1 MFIEVHLIQNFAPSC
16 LNRDDTN
23 APKDC
28 EFGGYRRARISSQ
41 CIKRAIRRQ
50 FEKDKMLPTEA
61 LAHRTKRLVENLT
74 ERLEK
79 VGKAGAEARAVV
91 EAAVKGAGL
100 GLKEDGKTEYLLFL
114 GEQEVVAL
122 AGLIVEHYDALR
134 GAGGATAATATAKTE
149 DSPPAGGL
157 APAEG
162 PAPVRRKTAKEKKKE
177 AKEAVPAE
185 FTKAAAALLD
195 GGKAADLALFGRML
209 ADKHDKDVVA
219 ACQVAH
225 ALSTN
230 RVNMEIDYY
239 TAVDDLKPEDTGGAD
254 MIGTVEFNSSCFYRY
269 ANIDFGQLVENLHC
283 DEELARQTVRAFL
296 QATVEAIPTGKQN
309 SMAAHNPPDC
319 VFVVVRERGLW
330 SLANAFVQPIRASA
344 ERSLVQESVRRLDGY
359 WGRLVSGYGA
369 NGILAR
375 AAFVLEEAGAP
386 NGERRLLG
394 ALKDGQVG
402 SFKELVEAVMA
413 QVEGASIQVE
423 ATA

>member
-1 MFIEVHLIQNFAPSC
+1 
-16 LNRDDTN
+16 
-23 APKDC
+23 
-28 EFGGYRRARISSQ
+28 
-41 CIKRAIRRQ
+41 
-50 FEKDKMLPTEA
+50 MLPTEA

-79 VGKAGAEARAVV
+79 AGKPGAEARAVV

-134 GAGGATAATATAKTE
+134 GAGEATPATATAKTE
-149 DSPPAGGL
+149 DTAPGGGL
-157 APAEG
+157 APAEA

-185 FTKAAAALLD
+185 FKKATAALLD

-209 ADKHDKDVVA
+209 ADKPDIKFVG

-239 TAVDDLKPEDTGGAD
+239 TAVDDLKPEDTAGAD

-269 ANIDFGQLVENLHC
+269 ANIDFGQLVENLRG
-283 DEELARQTVRAFL
+283 DGALARQAVRAFL
-296 QATVEAIPTGKQN
+296 QATVEAVPTGKQN
-309 SMAAHNPPDC
+309 STAAHNPPDC
-319 VFVVVRERGLW
+319 IFVVVRERGLW
-330 SLANAFVQPIRASA
+330 SLANAFVQPVRALA
-344 ERSLVQESVRRLDGY
+344 DRSLVQESVRRLDGY
-359 WGRLVSGYGA
+359 WGRLVSGYGD
-369 NGILAR
+369 NGIR
-375 AAFVLEEAGAP
+375 IRPAFVLEEAGVP
-386 NGERRLLG
+386 NGERRLLD

-402 SFKELVEAVMA
+402 SFKELVEVVMV
-413 QVEGASIQVE
+413 QVEGASIPVE
-423 ATA
+423 GTA